1 MGGEHTHVIPRTKRI
16 LELTRRRGRPG
27 HEHGSTR
34 DDLPPCW
41 GIGLP
46 RTGTKS
52 LARALEILGY
62 EDVRHNPQFEE
73 LAAIKAGTDHGVTIF
88 YKYLDGRCPDSKFV
102 LTDRAVED
110 WLASMEWIFDYVRL
124 DKITG
129 PIREVTMMARML
141 LWETLEFDRDKL
153 IAAYHRHYAEVRRY
167 FADRPDD
174 LLEMRIVD
182 GDGWEKLC
190 PFLGVE
196 VPDVEFPRTNERRVG
211 AILGQPVG
219 QP

>member
-1 MGGEHTHVIPRTKRI
+1 MRPWTKQIRQRM
-16 LELTRRRGRPG
+16 TQPGRAQS
-27 HEHGSTR
+27 EVVSTR

-52 LARALEILGY
+52 LAQALKILGY

-73 LAAIKAGTDHGVTIF
+73 LATIRAGSDHGVTIF
-88 YKYLDGRCPDSKFV
+88 YKYLDGRYPGSKFV
-102 LTDRAVED
+102 LTTRDLDD
-110 WLASMEWIFDYVRL
+110 WLTSLEWLLDYVRL
-124 DKITG
+124 EKITG
-129 PIREVTMMARML
+129 PIREVTIMARMM
-141 LWETLEFDRDKL
+141 LWETLEFDRDKA
-153 IAAYHRHYAEVRRY
+153 IAAYHRHNADVKRY

-174 LLEMRIVD
+174 LLEMRISS

-196 VPDVEFPRTNERRVG
+196 VPAAEFPSTNQRVVG
-211 AILGQPVG
+211 AVLGQS
-219 QP
+219 